1 MPRFWSLRN
10 ELPTYLFTYLFNWV
24 VGGGGWWIPKIEPF
38 NAATTNPNVGGT
50 PFLNVFIFVYLSI

>member
-1 MPRFWSLRN
+1 MN
-10 ELPTYLFTYLFNWV
+10 YLPTYSPTYSTGWL
-24 VGGGGWWIPKIEPF
+24 GGGWWIPKIEPF